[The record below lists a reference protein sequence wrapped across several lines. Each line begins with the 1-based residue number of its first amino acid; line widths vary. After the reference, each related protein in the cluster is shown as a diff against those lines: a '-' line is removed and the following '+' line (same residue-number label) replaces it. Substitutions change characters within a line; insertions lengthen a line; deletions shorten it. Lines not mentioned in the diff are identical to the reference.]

1 MINEELEVHLNNIIQ
16 NMKEMTDILK
26 RSNDNYESVGDTR
39 FYKVVEDGKYD

>member
-26 RSNDNYESVGDTR
+26 RLIQDFIKLLKMVS
-39 FYKVVEDGKYD
+39 